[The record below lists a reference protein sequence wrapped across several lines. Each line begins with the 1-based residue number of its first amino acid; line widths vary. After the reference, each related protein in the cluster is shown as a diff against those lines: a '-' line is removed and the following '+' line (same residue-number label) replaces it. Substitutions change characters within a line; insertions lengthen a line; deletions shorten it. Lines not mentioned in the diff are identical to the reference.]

1 MTESVLL
8 NRRDRKRAETK
19 ERIFAE
25 AMRLFAEKGY
35 QSTTVDE
42 ITEAADVAK
51 GTFFNYFQTKEAV
64 LQDFARLQMSRIEQ
78 ARDQMKSGGKVR
90 EVIRQMV
97 RNLYK
102 EPSHSRNFTR
112 GFIGMGL
119 ANPDVAALLAQSMKK
134 GRGLLAE
141 IFEEGRRSGQLKS
154 QLSSETLAAV
164 TQRTMFGT
172 LTIWALTGESDLMEI
187 IDQNLECLWQG
198 FGSNE

>member
-1 MTESVLL
+1 MNGTGLIS
-8 NRRDRKRAETK
+8 RRDKKRSETK
-19 ERIFAE
+19 QRIFAE

-78 ARDQMKSGGKVR
+78 ARDQMKSGGNVR
-90 EVIRQMV
+90 EVVRHMV
-97 RNLYK
+97 QNLYK
-102 EPSHSRNFTR
+102 EPSQSRNFTR
-112 GFIGMGL
+112 AFIGMGL
-119 ANPDVAALLAQSMKK
+119 ANPEVAMLLAETMKK

-141 IFEEGRRSGQLKS
+141 IFEEGRRSGQLRS
-154 QLSSETLAAV
+154 RLSSETLAAV

-172 LTIWALTGESDLMEI
+172 LVIWALTGESDLVEI

-198 FGSNE
+198 FGTSE

>member
-1 MTESVLL
+1 MNGTGLIS
-8 NRRDRKRAETK
+8 RRDKKRSETK
-19 ERIFAE
+19 QRIFAE

-78 ARDQMKSGGKVR
+78 ARDQMKSGGNVR
-90 EVIRQMV
+90 EVVRHMV
-97 RNLYK
+97 QNLYK
-102 EPSHSRNFTR
+102 EPSQSRNFTR
-112 GFIGMGL
+112 AFIGMGL
-119 ANPDVAALLAQSMKK
+119 ANPEVAMLLAETMKK

-141 IFEEGRRSGQLKS
+141 IFEEGRRSGQLRS
-154 QLSSETLAAV
+154 RLSSETLAAV

-172 LTIWALTGESDLMEI
+172 LVIWALTGESDLVEI

-198 FGSNE
+198 FGTTE

>member
-1 MTESVLL
+1 MNGAGLIS
-8 NRRDRKRAETK
+8 RRDKKRSETK
-19 ERIFAE
+19 QRIFAE

-78 ARDQMKSGGKVR
+78 ARDQMKSGGNVR
-90 EVIRQMV
+90 EVVRHMV
-97 RNLYK
+97 QNLYK
-102 EPSHSRNFTR
+102 EPSQSRNFTR
-112 GFIGMGL
+112 AFIGMGL
-119 ANPDVAALLAQSMKK
+119 ANPEVAMLLAETMKK

-141 IFEEGRRSGQLKS
+141 IFEEGRRSGQLRS
-154 QLSSETLAAV
+154 RLSSETLAAV

-172 LTIWALTGESDLMEI
+172 LTIWALTGELDLMEI
-187 IDQNLECLWQG
+187 IDENLECLWQG
-198 FGSNE
+198 FGTTE

>member
-1 MTESVLL
+1 MNGTGLIS
-8 NRRDRKRAETK
+8 RRDKKRSETK
-19 ERIFAE
+19 QRIFAE

-78 ARDQMKSGGKVR
+78 ARDEMKSGGNVR
-90 EVIRQMV
+90 EVVRHMV

-102 EPSHSRNFTR
+102 EPSQSRNFTR

-119 ANPDVAALLAQSMKK
+119 ANPEVAALLSQTMKK

-141 IFEEGRRSGQLKS
+141 IFEEGRRSGQLRS
-154 QLSSETLAAV
+154 RLSSETLAAV

-172 LTIWALTGESDLMEI
+172 LVIWALTGESDLVEI

-198 FGSNE
+198 FGTTE

>member
-1 MTESVLL
+1 MNGTGLIS
-8 NRRDRKRAETK
+8 RRDKKRSETK
-19 ERIFAE
+19 QRIFAE

-78 ARDQMKSGGKVR
+78 ARDQMKSGGNVR
-90 EVIRQMV
+90 EVVRHMV
-97 RNLYK
+97 QNLYK
-102 EPSHSRNFTR
+102 EPSQSRNFTR
-112 GFIGMGL
+112 AFIGMGL
-119 ANPDVAALLAQSMKK
+119 ANPEVAMLLAETMKK

-141 IFEEGRRSGQLKS
+141 IFEEGRRSGQLRS
-154 QLSSETLAAV
+154 RLSSETLAAV

-172 LTIWALTGESDLMEI
+172 LTIWALTGELDLMEI
-187 IDQNLECLWQG
+187 IDENLECLWQG
-198 FGSNE
+198 FGTTE